1 MTRQGGA
8 SALDVLDELA
18 FAIAKD
24 SSILQDI
31 DGRTVKHNLL
41 EISSEL
47 WRSGFDPMQENRLR
61 SLRFDLNLCPEGQR
75 HWSFHCNDCEE
86 PPF

>member
-1 MTRQGGA
+1 MTNQSEP

-18 FAIAKD
+18 FAIARD

-41 EISSEL
+41 GISLEL
-47 WRSGFDPMQENRLR
+47 RWSGLDSMRESRLR
-61 SLRFDLNLCPEGQR
+61 ALRFDLNLCPEGQG
-75 HWSFHCNDCEE
+75 HWSFHCNDCER

>member
-1 MTRQGGA
+1 MTSQGGP
-8 SALDVLDELA
+8 SAIDVLDELA
-18 FAIAKD
+18 FAIARD

-41 EISSEL
+41 ALSIEL
-47 WRSGFDPMQENRLR
+47 RWNGLGAMRENRLR
-61 SLRFDLNLCPEGQR
+61 ALRFSLNLCPEGQG
-75 HWSFHCNDCEE
+75 HWSFHCNDCEG